1 MTIPSKSNSQQ
12 LTNKCMQ
19 QFHLNILIAFVFLIF
34 TSCSYATEETIS
46 PEVSSAYGV
55 IQRTIPGIEKHI
67 ILEKIETNSTNDV
80 FELETKDK
88 KVIIRGTSGVA
99 MASGFNYYLKNYCNV
114 NISWCGKQVNMPAQ
128 LP

>member
-1 MTIPSKSNSQQ
+1 
-12 LTNKCMQ
+12 MQ

-34 TSCSYATEETIS
+34 TSCSNANEETIS